1 MLINYMEYK
10 VPDKSIK
17 FILDRIIQKDQQHF
31 ELRLII
37 IHAKKILHTLNN
49 LLKNFEDL
57 QFFKQ
62 IIYLYCLNIKLKI
75 LVFSRRFMT

>member
-37 IHAKKILHTLNN
+37 IHAKKTLNN

-57 QFFKQ
+57 QFFIQ